1 MRNGAF
7 LFQCD
12 NCLTDIIAYFFK
24 FRHICSRLLLLPNH
38 SRKLRNGRK
47 NNPLFAPISSIFPIK
62 EVTILTPISLLCR
75 SLSRNKQHQLSLRHM
90 DHVPCTRLSRG
101 QGYLGLCRNEDRYMS
116 TILILRR
123 ASSYAWS
130 NYSPNRSLP
139 SLFRLW
145 P

>member
-1 MRNGAF
+1 MRSGAF

-24 FRHICSRLLLLPNH
+24 FRHFCSRLLLLPNH

-90 DHVPCTRLSRG
+90 DHVPCIRLSHG
-101 QGYLGLCRNEDRYMS
+101 QEYLDLYKNEDRCTNKLS
-116 TILILRR
+116 SLRQ
-123 ASSYAWS
+123 ASSYALL
-130 NYSPNRSLP
+130 NYSLSHSSLLL
-139 SLFRLW
+139 SHL
-145 P
+145 